1 MCSRCR
7 AGNATSPHPGYQ
19 VVKMEEKVKAIA
31 GIIVLMLVWLYKIKI
46 TDKLVEY
53 LGRKKG
59 KG

>member
-1 MCSRCR
+1 
-7 AGNATSPHPGYQ
+7 
-19 VVKMEEKVKAIA
+19 MEEKVKAIA